1 MMDII
6 HAFVSIAMWCWID
19 VESLGR
25 ISSEEMFGVLT
36 LER

>member
-6 HAFVSIAMWCWID
+6 HAFVSIGMGCRID